1 MTEPTES
8 VTGADYRMDD
18 LDQAANE
25 AFPGY
30 LVRKDLVRR
39 YARQYPVPT
48 YVVEFL
54 LGRYCASVE
63 PTEIAEG
70 LGIVKDQLEGRTV
83 RPSEREIFK
92 SRAREKGSVRLIDI
106 VRARLDAKND
116 CYLAELPSLGLKDVR
131 IATGFVVENERIL
144 ADGFYAE
151 VTLEYDPV
159 IAQEKQGRP
168 FSIAAMRPI
177 QMSSPSVLNVLA
189 KGRRRFGT
197 EEWRRLLLRST
208 GLEPD
213 ALDEG
218 AVRVALLRLIPF
230 VERNYNMVELGPR
243 GTGKSHVY
251 QQLSPFSHL
260 LSGGKATVAKMFV
273 NMANGQRGLVCQ
285 YDVVCF
291 DEVAGV
297 SFDQKD
303 GVNIM
308 KGYMASGEF
317 SRGKESIRAE
327 GSLVLVGNF
336 DVSVEQQQRIGHL
349 LSPLPRQM
357 RNDTAF
363 HDRIHAYA
371 PGWDFPK
378 LNPAEHLTDRFGLVN
393 DFLSACWTK
402 LRDTTRLPILQNRV
416 FWGGALSGRDIEAVH
431 KTISGLLKLLF
442 PDPEMEVED
451 DDLEWMVRVAL
462 ESRRR
467 VKEQQKRCLK
477 AEFRSTHFSYTLGVD
492 GTESFVATPELRSDE
507 AIDSDPLPPGQVWA
521 IGPGV
526 EGSGPG
532 LYRIEVVVGK
542 GAGGA
547 KILNHPVP
555 PAFRESV
562 RVGEQNLYSAG
573 SALVGDR
580 DPHGHQYTIQMQPR
594 DNERSGTGLGLPV
607 LAALVGGL
615 LERRTR
621 GATIVAGPLNLG
633 GSLERIPDP
642 VAIAELAVD
651 KQATV
656 LLMPVGARRELMNL
670 PDDLWTKVN
679 IEFYRD
685 AEDGVFKVLE

>member
-1 MTEPTES
+1 MTEFVPTD
-8 VTGADYRMDD
+8 GFHLDD
-18 LDQAANE
+18 LDRTADE

-30 LVRKDLVRR
+30 LVRKDLVRQ

-63 PTEIAEG
+63 PDEIAEG
-70 LGIVKDQLEGRTV
+70 LGIVKGQLEGRTV
-83 RPSEREIFK
+83 RPAYREIFK
-92 SRAREKGSVRLIDI
+92 SRAREQGSVRLIDL

-116 CYLAELPSLGLKDVR
+116 CYVAELPSLGLRDVR
-131 IATGFVVENERIL
+131 ISTEFVVQNQRIL
-144 ADGFYAE
+144 ADGLYAE

-159 IAQEKQGRP
+159 IAQERQGRP

-177 QMSSPSVLNVLA
+177 QMSGSSVLDALG
-189 KGRRRFGT
+189 KGRRHFST
-197 EEWRRLLLRST
+197 EDWKRLLLRST

-213 ALDEG
+213 ALEER
-218 AVRVALLRLIPF
+218 ARQVAILRLIPF
-230 VERNYNMVELGPR
+230 VERNYNFVELGPR

-291 DEVAGV
+291 DEVAGI

-317 SRGKESIRAE
+317 SRGKESIRAD

-349 LSPLPRQM
+349 LSPLPKQM

-363 HDRIHAYA
+363 HDRIHAFA

-378 LNPAEHLTDRFGLVN
+378 LTPSEHLTDHFGLVN

-402 LRDTTRLPILQNRV
+402 LRDTTRLPILQGRV

-442 PDPEMEVED
+442 PDPDMDVPD
-451 DDLEWMVRVAL
+451 DDLVWMVRVAL

-467 VKEQQKRCLK
+467 VKEQQKRCLL
-477 AEFRSTHFSYTLGVD
+477 AEFRATHFSYTLGAE
-492 GTESFVATPELRSDE
+492 GTERFVATPELQSDE
-507 AIDSDPLPPGQVWA
+507 AIDSDPLPPGQLWA
-521 IGPGV
+521 IGPGAQ
-526 EGSGPG
+526 GGGTG
-532 LYRIEVVVGK
+532 LYRIEAVVGNA
-542 GAGGA
+542 AGGA
-547 KILNHPVP
+547 KILNHPIP

-562 RVGEQNLYSAG
+562 NVAEQNLYAAG
-573 SALVGDR
+573 SALVGGR
-580 DPHGHQYTIQMQPR
+580 DPRGHQYTIQMLAR
-594 DNERSGTGLGLPV
+594 DSERSGTGLGLPV
-607 LAALVGGL
+607 LAALVSGL

-621 GATIVAGPLNLG
+621 GATIIAGSLNLG
-633 GSLERIPDP
+633 GSLDRLPDP

-651 KQATV
+651 KQAKV

-679 IEFYRD
+679 IEFYSD
-685 AEDGVFKVLE
+685 AKDGVFKILE